1 MFCIF
6 NNDSLINFWANQVGD
21 VFIEATIRGLKLDQ
35 SKVDLNFYF
44 GIGSIPQFY
53 EFDQD
58 KKLIIKKEIITM
70 VDDNTVID
78 ENGNEIVNQV
88 EVKTYEVDKIIE
100 PIVYFSK
107 GVMIKPC

>member
-1 MFCIF
+1 MFIIF
-6 NNDSLINFWANQVGD
+6 NNDSILNFWANQIGD

-44 GIGSIPQFY
+44 GLDSVPQFY

-58 KKLIIKKEIITM
+58 KKLIIKKEVITINE
-70 VDDNTVID
+70 VVTQN
-78 ENGNEIVNQV
+78 ENGEDVVTQE
-88 EVKTYEVDKIIE
+88 EVKSYEVDKIIE

-107 GVMIKPC
+107 GIMIKPC

>member
-6 NNDSLINFWANQVGD
+6 INDLLLNFWANQIGD

-35 SKVDLNFYF
+35 SNVDLNFYF
-44 GIGSIPQFY
+44 GIDSIPKFY

-58 KKLIIKKEIITM
+58 KKLIIKKELIT
-70 VDDNTVID
+70 I
-78 ENGNEIVNQV
+78 NEIVTQNENGEDVVTQE
-88 EVKTYEVDKIIE
+88 EVKSYEVDKIIE

-107 GVMIKPC
+107 GLMIKPC